1 MAPRLL
7 SGRVMSVKPQQHLI
21 IWYNPQPV
29 NNIH

>member
-1 MAPRLL
+1 
-7 SGRVMSVKPQQHLI
+7 MSVKPQQHLI